1 MNRLEMQP
9 ETGTSRNVVGIDISK
24 DSLDVATRPTGES
37 WRVDHDAT
45 GVAALLDRLQTLYPA
60 LIVLEATGGLE
71 VFLTAELAAAGLPVV
86 VVNPRQVRDF
96 AKATGKLAKTDKID
110 AEVLAHFA
118 QAVRPAPRP
127 LPDAQTQALG
137 ALISRRR
144 QIVQMLVAEK
154 NRLGVAPKP
163 VRTDIQKHILWL
175 ERHLARLD
183 EELTNTIQQSPL
195 WREKEDLLRS
205 APGIGPV
212 ISRTLLADLPE
223 LGTLNGKQIAA
234 LVGVAPLNH
243 DSGKWRGKRITW
255 GGRASVR
262 CALYMST
269 LTAVRYNPVIKT
281 FYERLQEAGKPKKVA
296 LTACM
301 RKLLMI
307 LNAMVKHRTPWQGNL
322 TTHWVSTP
330 LT

>member
-1 MNRLEMQP
+1 MNRSERQP
-9 ETGTSRNVVGIDISK
+9 QTETPQNFVGIDISK
-24 DSLDVATRPTGES
+24 DSLDIATRPIGAS
-37 WRVDHDAT
+37 WTVDHDAR
-45 GVAALLDRLQTLYPA
+45 GVATLLDHLQALCPT

-96 AKATGKLAKTDKID
+96 AKATGKLAKTDQID
-110 AEVLAHFA
+110 AKVLAHFA
-118 QAVRPAPRP
+118 EAVRPPPRP
-127 LPDAQTQALG
+127 LPDASTQALS
-137 ALISRRR
+137 ALITRRR

-154 NRLGVAPKP
+154 NRLGSAPKP

-175 ERHLARLD
+175 ERQLARLD
-183 EELTNTIQQSPL
+183 EDLTNTIRQSPI
-195 WREKEDLLRS
+195 WREKEDLLQS

-243 DSGKWRGKRITW
+243 DSGKGRGKRITW

-269 LTAVRYNPVIKT
+269 LTAVRYNPVIKA
-281 FYERLQEAGKPKKVA
+281 FYERLQEVGKPKKVA

-301 RKLLMI
+301 RKLLII
-307 LNAMVKHRTPWQGNL
+307 LNAMLKHRTPWQTHL
-322 TTHWVSTP
+322 TIILAPTP
-330 LT
+330 